1 MLSDS
6 GQFAKVLQGIVNE
19 ELSRLGMSGR
29 VVQTSGVSLKSQ
41 LVKLD
46 KTVRIFL

>member
-1 MLSDS
+1 MLSD
-6 GQFAKVLQGIVNE
+6 GIQFAKVLQGIVTE
-19 ELSRLGMSGR
+19 ELGRLGMSGR

-46 KTVRIFL
+46 KTVRILL

>member
-1 MLSDS
+1 MLSNG
-6 GQFAKVLQGIVNE
+6 GQFAKVLQGIVTE
-19 ELSRLGMSGR
+19 ELGRLGMSGR